1 MLGARGVFTTHL
13 PELAAMADTINAAVP
28 GDSTAIGMVAGMRRE
43 ERNGTPSGTYTV
55 LPGPP
60 QGHSFA
66 CDIAG
71 QYGISLE
78 HSSATLAERFGAPE
92 SAAPA

>member
-55 LPGPP
+55 LPNPP
-60 QGHSFA
+60 HPLRPLPVA
-66 CDIAG
+66 TIVATA
-71 QYGISLE
+71 SLQLRLYPQT
-78 HSSATLAERFGAPE
+78 SNAF
-92 SAAPA
+92 